1 MLGQIEGTEVKIA
14 SRWSRF
20 WAWFI
25 DGLVACALMIP
36 LFYFE
41 PTRNLMFSNDV
52 LGLVSTY
59 VLSAFLYL
67 LCHGYLLHKYG
78 QTIGK
83 NVFEIAIVSTNSH
96 QPLSLSKIL
105 FMRWAPFSLIVF
117 LPARLYE
124 IFPTM
129 ELFKLLSLL
138 AMLAAAVN
146 ILLIFGKQK
155 RCLHDRLAGSLVV
168 DVSKPRK
175 IDFSEA

>member
-1 MLGQIEGTEVKIA
+1 MLGNIEVTEMKVA

-59 VLSAFLYL
+59 VFSAFLYL

-83 NVFEIAIVSTNSH
+83 NVFEIAMFSTDSH
-96 QPLSLSKIL
+96 QPLSLSKFF
-105 FMRWAPFSLIVF
+105 FMRWVPFSLII

-124 IFPTM
+124 IFPTE

-138 AMLAAAVN
+138 AILVAAVN

-155 RCLHDRLAGSLVV
+155 RCLHDRFAGSLVV

>member
-1 MLGQIEGTEVKIA
+1 MLGHIEITEMKVA

-83 NVFEIAIVSTNSH
+83 NVFEIAMFSTDTH
-96 QPLSLSKIL
+96 QPLSLSKFI
-105 FMRWAPFSLIVF
+105 FMRWAPFSLII

-124 IFPTM
+124 IFPTV

-138 AMLAAAVN
+138 AILGATVN

>member
-59 VLSAFLYL
+59 VFSAFLYL

-83 NVFEIAIVSTNSH
+83 NVFEIAMFSTDTH
-96 QPLSLSKIL
+96 QPLSLSKFFFI
-105 FMRWAPFSLIVF
+105 RWAPFSLII

-124 IFPTM
+124 IFPTV

-138 AMLAAAVN
+138 AILAAAVN

>member
-1 MLGQIEGTEVKIA
+1 MKVA

-59 VLSAFLYL
+59 VFSAFLYL

-83 NVFEIAIVSTNSH
+83 NVFEIAMFSTDSH
-96 QPLSLSKIL
+96 QPLSLSKFF
-105 FMRWAPFSLIVF
+105 FMRWVPFSLII

-124 IFPTM
+124 IFPTV

-138 AMLAAAVN
+138 AILVAAVN

-155 RCLHDRLAGSLVV
+155 RCLHDRFAGSLVV